1 MIRLDIILIL
11 LLMISKIFIS
21 YHIKLYNSSKLY
33 LKKNICSS
41 KMINNNNNDK
51 NKAGFSDIS
60 LSNENEDDICETSDG
75 LINWLERIDISIKK
89 SRKIKGGNYV
99 QIATVDENGVPN
111 CRTVVFRGFL
121 KYNQDKNLAIK
132 MITDSRSEK
141 VDQIKFSPMCEMVW
155 WFSQSSEQYRIK
167 GILKLISNDQSNES
181 EEEFQIARKQ
191 MWGNLSDPAREQ
203 FYWLQPGKE
212 YDGIPVVPNGGRDND
227 GKVLNPPNTFLL
239 MLLIPTSVK
248 YLRLKD
254 NFAQNDKIQDNNKWI
269 STRVNP

>member
-1 MIRLDIILIL
+1 
-11 LLMISKIFIS
+11 MISKILFS
-21 YHIKLYNSSKLY
+21 YKKLNLFNSSKLY
-33 LKKNICSS
+33 SNQKNNNIKNIYCNN
-41 KMINNNNNDK
+41 MINNNNV
-51 NKAGFSDIS
+51 GFVNISD
-60 LSNENEDDICETSDG
+60 SNENEDDVCDNSDK
-75 LINWLERIDISIKK
+75 LFNWLERIDISIKK

-99 QIATVDENGVPN
+99 QIATVDENGSPN

-121 KYNQDKNLAIK
+121 KYNNDKNIAMK

-141 VDQIKFSPMCEMVW
+141 VNQINNSPICEMVW

-167 GILKLISNDQSNES
+167 GTLQLISNESNDS
-181 EEEFQIARKQ
+181 EEFKIARKQ

-203 FYWLQPGKE
+203 FYWLQPGKI
-212 YDGIPVVPNGGRDND
+212 YDGIPTVPNGGRDIE
-227 GKVLNPPNTFLL
+227 GKILNPPNTFLL

-254 NFAQNDKIQDNNKWI
+254 NFAQNDKIQDNNWI

>member
-1 MIRLDIILIL
+1 MITLKIILII
-11 LLMISKIFIS
+11 LMISKRLIS
-21 YHIKLYNSSKLY
+21 YHIHLFNSSKLQ
-33 LKKNICSS
+33 LKKNIKNICSN
-41 KMINNNNNDK
+41 KMITSNDNNE
-51 NKAGFSDIS
+51 KAGFADIS
-60 LSNENEDDICETSDG
+60 NSHEKADDVCDLSNKSM
-75 LINWLERIDISIKK
+75 NWLERIDISIKK

-99 QIATVDENGVPN
+99 QIATVDEMGSPN

-121 KYNQDKNLAIK
+121 KYNYDKSIAMK

-141 VDQIKFSPMCEMVW
+141 VNQINFSPICEMVW

-167 GILKLISNDQSNES
+167 GKLKLVSNES
-181 EEEFQIARKQ
+181 NDSEEIQMARKQ

-212 YDGIPVVPNGGRDND
+212 YDGVPVVPNGGRDNE
-227 GKVLNPPNTFLL
+227 GKVLSPPSTFLL